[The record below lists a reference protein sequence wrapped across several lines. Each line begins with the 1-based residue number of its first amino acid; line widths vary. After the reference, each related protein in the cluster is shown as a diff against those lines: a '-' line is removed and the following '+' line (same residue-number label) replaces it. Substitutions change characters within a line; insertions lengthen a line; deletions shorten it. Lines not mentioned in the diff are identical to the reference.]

1 MRKERRSRAAER
13 IAEEFDIPPEAFP
26 PVPKITISGRNV
38 LIEGHRGIEEY
49 GEELISV
56 RCRGFKA
63 VIRGRGLRIGAM
75 NSREIMITGAVS
87 AVEM

>member
-1 MRKERRSRAAER
+1 M
-13 IAEEFDIPPEAFP
+13 
-26 PVPKITISGRNV
+26 

-87 AVEM
+87 TVEM